1 MNNDIYVC
9 GTYFHVF
16 ITLIKVLKSNNKISI
31 VLESTIPEYEKIYK
45 KIKESKLFEKVYKVN
60 IEPISKKYIED
71 KIETIPFRTNQMIKL
86 FEQYCNIDFSKYD
99 NIYLY
104 NDWTIIGSYLMD
116 KKMYFHL
123 IEDAQD
129 TFILRNDLPIKLYT
143 DPSLKYKV
151 KRLIKRM
158 LHMGYNYIGQSKYI
172 IDIEVNNKEGVNL
185 KNKVLKEV
193 KKSDLYNSLTTKD
206 KKIIY
211 NIFIDKDIKI
221 DKEKKNILIL
231 TQPLYID
238 NLVASQEIQNRIY
251 LDIIKDYPNYNIY
264 IKPHPRDLTDYKK
277 LDSKINIISKNM
289 PMEVLN
295 FNKNLKFDKAI
306 TIQSSSINFLEFV
319 DEKIKLGYKI
329 LEKYKEK

>member
-1 MNNDIYVC
+1 MQANRNRGRGIPPGVKINK
-9 GTYFHVF
+9 HV
-16 ITLIKVLKSNNKISI
+16 
-31 VLESTIPEYEKIYK
+31 
-45 KIKESKLFEKVYKVN
+45 
-60 IEPISKKYIED
+60 
-71 KIETIPFRTNQMIKL
+71 
-86 FEQYCNIDFSKYD
+86 
-99 NIYLY
+99 
-104 NDWTIIGSYLMD
+104 
-116 KKMYFHL
+116 
-123 IEDAQD
+123 A
-129 TFILRNDLPIKLYT
+129 
-143 DPSLKYKV
+143 